1 MNLIMAQ
8 VAANPNW
15 WPSFLNRPDT
25 LVFAIPI
32 IGILVGGII
41 AIAKLLIRHRERM
54 AMIERGMHPDH
65 PPEQVDSFDSAS
77 ATSRYRSG

>member
-8 VAANPNW
+8 VAGSPNW
-15 WPSFLNRPDT
+15 WPSFLNHPET

-32 IGILVGGII
+32 IGILVGGIL

-65 PPEQVDSFDSAS
+65 SPEQRDSSDSAS